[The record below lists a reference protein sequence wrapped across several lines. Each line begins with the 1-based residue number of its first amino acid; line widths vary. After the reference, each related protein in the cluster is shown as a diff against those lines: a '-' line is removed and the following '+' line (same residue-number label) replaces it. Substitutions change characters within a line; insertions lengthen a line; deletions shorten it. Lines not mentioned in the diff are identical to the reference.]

1 MEHTLNRVTVQG
13 RTGSPVVRLSRD
25 GPVFA
30 SVEVE
35 IEDLPRTTITVA
47 GIGFDAAAI
56 AALRPGE
63 LLNAEGILR
72 LDPESG
78 DFFVFASKASRMTTR
93 GPALVALPTALTDLD
108 RLERTLARPLARPL
122 AT

>member
-1 MEHTLNRVTVQG
+1 MEHTLNCVTVQG

-63 LLNAEGILR
+63 FLHAEGILR
-72 LDPESG
+72 LDPETG
-78 DFFVFASKASRMTTR
+78 EFFVFASKASRMAAR
-93 GPALVALPTALTDLD
+93 GPGVVAVATALTELE
-108 RLERTLARPLARPL
+108 RLERAVARPLS
-122 AT
+122 T

>member
-30 SVEVE
+30 SVDVE
-35 IEDLPRTTITVA
+35 IEDLPHTNITVA
-47 GIGFDAAAI
+47 AIGYDAAAI
-56 AALRPGE
+56 AALKPGE
-63 LLNAEGILR
+63 MLRAEGILR

-78 DFFVFASKASRMTTR
+78 DFFVFASRATRMAAR
-93 GPALVALPTALTDLD
+93 GPEVVAIPTATSELA
-108 RLERTLARPLARPL
+108 RLEHAVARPVS
-122 AT
+122 T